1 MKKMSMF
8 FAGVALAAMGVNT
21 ASCDS
26 LTSAKMSSDVDS
38 ASYAIGVING
48 SNFRE
53 NLETA
58 PGDPLNIDA
67 LIAGFVTAIKGDT
80 AGLKMTAENAQT
92 YVQSYFTTA
101 QIKEGEKTKAEGEK
115 FLAENKTKSGIITTE
130 SGLQYQVIT
139 EGTGAKPTPT
149 DTVKVHYTGM
159 LLDGTVFDSSVERGT
174 PAVMALN
181 HTVKGWIEG
190 LQIMPTGSKYIFWL
204 PAELGYGAQGAGNK
218 IKPNSVLKFEIELL
232 EVKKAKV

>member
-1 MKKMSMF
+1 MF
-8 FAGVALAAMGVNT
+8 FAGVALAAMGVNMS
-21 ASCDS
+21 SCDS
-26 LTSAKMSSDVDS
+26 LTSAKLDNDVDS

-48 SNFRE
+48 TNFRE

-58 PGDPLNIDA
+58 PGEPLNIDQ

-80 AGLKMTAENAQT
+80 GRLKMTAAAAQS
-92 YVQSYFTTA
+92 YVQGYFTAA
-101 QIKEGEKTKAEGEK
+101 QKKESEKTLEEGEK
-115 FLAENKTKSGIITTE
+115 FLAENKTQSGVFTTE

-139 EGTGAKPTPT
+139 EGTGTKPTPT

-181 HTVKGWIEG
+181 HTVQGWIEG

-204 PAELGYGAQGAGNK
+204 PADLGYGAQGAGNK

-232 EVKKAKV
+232 EVRKAKI